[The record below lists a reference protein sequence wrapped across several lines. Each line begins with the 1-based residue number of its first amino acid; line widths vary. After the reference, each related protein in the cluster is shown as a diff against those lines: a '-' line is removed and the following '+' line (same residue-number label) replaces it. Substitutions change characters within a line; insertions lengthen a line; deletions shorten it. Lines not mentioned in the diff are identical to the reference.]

1 MSSLCIREVIKRV
14 MKFEYRLDDNF
25 LDAITNAITIIEF
38 ITVVM
43 TAIDIITTMSIVIAD
58 FWHCIEQS
66 GWHGWNPRWS
76 LYYGQPNSPIR
87 SSA

>member
-58 FWHCIEQS
+58 F
-66 GWHGWNPRWS
+66 
-76 LYYGQPNSPIR
+76 
-87 SSA
+87 